1 MNNKDKF
8 ITGQLFIN
16 TGIDDDGIP
25 FDVYLGEHMTIFHR
39 KDHVWISLPY
49 NKRSNYDDNFKEE
62 VNYDENDHSSE
73 LRDFFW
79 NHDNLLLCTG
89 KADFNRKENN
99 FSIALKSRLSEL
111 GLYNKTNST
120 VESVESAYYNKQT
133 INKDANFQ
141 ISPSTKPSEIAKTLQ
156 EQLGTDFVK
165 KEQITSIE
173 QKEQETQ
180 EANKEN
186 QQLQDTNKQTTLY
199 NKKEEDAIKLD
210 KERNTTEPTN
220 VAINDKIQIKTTENT
235 KDNSCNFCGINLNC
249 CNFFGKK
256 TK

>member
-16 TGIDDDGIP
+16 TGFDEDGMT

-39 KDHVWISLPY
+39 KDYVWICPPY

-62 VNYDENDHSSE
+62 VSYDENDHSSE

-79 NHDNLLLCTG
+79 NNDNVLLCTSE
-89 KADFNRKENN
+89 ADFNRKENN
-99 FSIALKSRLSEL
+99 FSIALKQQHSDL
-111 GLYNKTNST
+111 GLYNKKNST
-120 VESVESAYYNKQT
+120 VEYAYYNRQI
-133 INKDANFQ
+133 INKDAIFQ

-156 EQLGTDFVK
+156 KELGKDIIT
-165 KEQITSIE
+165 EEHITSIE
-173 QKEQETQ
+173 QKERETQ
-180 EANKEN
+180 EANREN

-199 NKKEEDAIKLD
+199 DKKEEDAIKLD
-210 KERNTTEPTN
+210 KERNTTKPTN